1 MDRDGTDGAE
11 GVETRHPS
19 GARARRR
26 PGRALSTR
34 RALSVVSAL
43 TFALAPACGRPPAA
57 PPALPGEVLDLRAWK
72 LTLPVNDAGDPAGR
86 PAEITQPRL
95 ATFRLDPV
103 FTVQGEGVRFRARTD
118 GTTTP
123 GSSYPRTEL
132 REMSPDGARLAA
144 WSTESGSH
152 TMVVEEAITALPATK
167 RHVVAGQ
174 IHDGEDDVVT
184 VRLESSRLFVDHNG
198 VDGATLT
205 RGYVLGTR
213 FALRIEASGGTIR
226 VYYNGGQSPA
236 DTLERRGGGMYFKA
250 GVYTQSNCQREATC
264 GPQNAGEVV
273 IYRLRVTHA

>member
-1 MDRDGTDGAE
+1 
-11 GVETRHPS
+11 
-19 GARARRR
+19 
-26 PGRALSTR
+26 
-34 RALSVVSAL
+34 
-43 TFALAPACGRPPAA
+43 
-57 PPALPGEVLDLRAWK
+57 VLDLTGWK
-72 LTLPVNDAGDPAGR
+72 LTLPVDDAGEPAGR
-86 PAEITQPRL
+86 PAEVTQPRL

-103 FTVQGEGVRFRARTD
+103 FTLQGEGVRFRARTD
-118 GTTTP
+118 GVTTP

-144 WSTESGSH
+144 WSTESGRH

-174 IHDGEDDVVT
+174 IHDGEDDALT

-213 FALRIEASGGTIR
+213 FAVRIEASGGAIR
-226 VYYNGGQSPA
+226 VFYNGSETPA

-250 GVYTQSNCQREATC
+250 GVYTQSNCQREASC
-264 GPQNAGEVV
+264 GAQNAGEVV
-273 IYRLRVTHA
+273 IYRLQVTHV